1 MPLTNGG
8 PHRRVLWPRGGGSTF
23 TTGGPMSPGSIV
35 QNGPERMR
43 ERSRTNRSSRGVTY
57 RLNHVAPPK
66 PTWRPSGRLDVHPCD
81 HLAPFEMV
89 DGLLHLPESRERID
103 DRVDTEVGFAAIA
116 PRRDVVRGH
125 GRREDAAQRVKC
137 ALHRLVFAALAERTN
152 HEHPS
157 RDSPAFARRAPAWQ
171 AHCRVL
177 QLECRGRVL

>member
-8 PHRRVLWPRGGGSTF
+8 PHRRVSSPRGGGSTL
-23 TTGGPMSPGSIV
+23 TTAAPMSPSIIV

-43 ERSRTNRSSRGVTY
+43 ERSRTKMSSRGVTY

-66 PTWRPSGRLDVHPCD
+66 PTAAASGRLDVHRCD
-81 HLAPFEMV
+81 HLAPFGMV

-125 GRREDAAQRVKC
+125 GRRENA
-137 ALHRLVFAALAERTN
+137 
-152 HEHPS
+152 
-157 RDSPAFARRAPAWQ
+157 
-171 AHCRVL
+171 
-177 QLECRGRVL
+177 